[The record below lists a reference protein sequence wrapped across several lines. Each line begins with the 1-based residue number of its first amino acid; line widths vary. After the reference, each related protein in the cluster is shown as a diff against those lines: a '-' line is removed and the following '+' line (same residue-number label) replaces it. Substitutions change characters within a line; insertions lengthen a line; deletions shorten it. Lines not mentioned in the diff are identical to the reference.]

1 LNITKTG
8 LEPAIPATKRQQTY
22 ALDRAA
28 TDIGT
33 RKNTASKIQDNSVRV
48 QAFMNIYTH
57 IILNVKPK

>member
-1 LNITKTG
+1 MPSTG
-8 LEPAIPATKRQQTY
+8 LESSFPATKRQQTY
-22 ALDRAA
+22 DLDRAA

-33 RKNTASKIQDNSVRV
+33 RKNTASKTQYNSVRV